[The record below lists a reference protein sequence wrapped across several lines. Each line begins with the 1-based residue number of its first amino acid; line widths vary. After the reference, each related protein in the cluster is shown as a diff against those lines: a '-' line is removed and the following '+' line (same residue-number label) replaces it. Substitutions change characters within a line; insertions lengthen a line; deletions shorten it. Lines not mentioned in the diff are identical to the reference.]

1 MKRLFLGVH
10 KFSGILIKS
19 QYHACICEV
28 NIMIIT
34 IVIPHSIIVYI
45 DYTVILVDGRFG
57 HGQFG
62 LGQFGLGQFGLGRF
76 GLGRF
81 GLAFFQ
87 SRTIRTYHFL
97 GVNNN

>member
-1 MKRLFLGVH
+1 MYTSPSELHTSIWTQKGHGRITEHV
-10 KFSGILIKS
+10 STEPEYVIK
-19 QYHACICEV
+19 A
-28 NIMIIT
+28 
-34 IVIPHSIIVYI
+34 
-45 DYTVILVDGRFG
+45 VDGRFG

-62 LGQFGLGQFGLGRF
+62 LGRFGLGQFGLGRFGLGQF

-87 SRTIRTYHFL
+87 SRTIRTYHFF